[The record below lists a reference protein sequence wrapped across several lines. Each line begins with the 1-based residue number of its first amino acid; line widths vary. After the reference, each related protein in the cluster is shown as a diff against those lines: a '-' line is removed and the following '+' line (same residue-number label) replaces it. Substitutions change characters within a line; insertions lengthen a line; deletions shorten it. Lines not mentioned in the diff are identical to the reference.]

1 VKVVLDA
8 SVAYRAL
15 DEDLLDPTMLE
26 ASEILAPDL
35 LVSELLNA
43 RWQSVRTGAEAPTV
57 DQIHSILEL
66 VTLLPTFPYSAEAA
80 ALSEELDHPV
90 YDAMYLA
97 LARRER
103 ALLLTADE
111 RLRKKLVE
119 HHLDHLLA

>member
-1 VKVVLDA
+1 MKVVLDA

-15 DEDLLDPTMLE
+15 EKDLLDPTLLE

-43 RWQSVRTGAEAPTV
+43 RWKSIRTGAAAPTV

-66 VTLLPTFPYSAEAA
+66 VTLLPTLAYSAEAA
-80 ALSEELDHPV
+80 SLSEELDHPI

-97 LARRER
+97 IARREQ
-103 ALLLTADE
+103 AHLLTADE
-111 RLRKKLVE
+111 RLRKKLAE

>member
-57 DQIHSILEL
+57 DQIHSSSS
-66 VTLLPTFPYSAEAA
+66 PCFRPFPIA
-80 ALSEELDHPV
+80 PKQP
-90 YDAMYLA
+90 
-97 LARRER
+97 R
-103 ALLLTADE
+103 
-111 RLRKKLVE
+111 
-119 HHLDHLLA
+119 

>member
-1 VKVVLDA
+1 
-8 SVAYRAL
+8 
-15 DEDLLDPTMLE
+15 
-26 ASEILAPDL
+26 
-35 LVSELLNA
+35 
-43 RWQSVRTGAEAPTV
+43 
-57 DQIHSILEL
+57 
-66 VTLLPTFPYSAEAA
+66 
-80 ALSEELDHPV
+80 LSEELDHPV